1 MVKKTPRRKI
11 QVSLKFLQQTMK
23 EVFVLMQ
30 EQSITP
36 RPKGHHLSEIERGQ
50 IAAWHIEGCS
60 ARQIAIRLGVC
71 HQT

>member
-1 MVKKTPRRKI
+1 
-11 QVSLKFLQQTMK
+11 MK

-30 EQSITP
+30 EQSIKP

-60 ARQIAIRLGVC
+60 VRQIAIRLGVC
-71 HQT
+71 HQTVLLRSLKIKRALSELQIS

>member
-36 RPKGHHLSEIERGQ
+36 RLKEKVTIYRKSNAVKSP
-50 IAAWHIEGCS
+50 
-60 ARQIAIRLGVC
+60 LGTLKDA
-71 HQT
+71 QYGK

>member
-1 MVKKTPRRKI
+1 M
-11 QVSLKFLQQTMK
+11 
-23 EVFVLMQ
+23 EVPTTNNERSFRLDART
-30 EQSITP
+30 SITP

>member
-1 MVKKTPRRKI
+1 
-11 QVSLKFLQQTMK
+11 LKFLQQTMK

-60 ARQIAIRLGVC
+60 ARQIAIRLGV
-71 HQT
+71 

>member
-11 QVSLKFLQQTMK
+11 QVSLKSLQQTMK

-36 RPKGHHLSEIERGQ
+36 RPKGHHLSEIERG
-50 IAAWHIEGCS
+50 
-60 ARQIAIRLGVC
+60 
-71 HQT
+71 

>member
-1 MVKKTPRRKI
+1 
-11 QVSLKFLQQTMK
+11 MK